1 VLKAVID
8 TNVLISSLYG
18 GNPRRIIN
26 LWRNGR
32 FALCTSEKIEREY
45 SEVLARFTVSR
56 EGAEELLAMLSAR
69 KNVYFTT
76 PLTIIHEIIDD
87 PDDDIFLECA
97 VAAEADIII
106 SGDRHLLDLEVFRG
120 IQIVDPA
127 QFIRSFWD

>member
-1 VLKAVID
+1 
-8 TNVLISSLYG
+8 
-18 GNPRRIIN
+18 
-26 LWRNGR
+26 
-32 FALCTSEKIEREY
+32 
-45 SEVLARFTVSR
+45 
-56 EGAEELLAMLSAR
+56 MLSAR